1 MTPRK
6 SAPKPK
12 ARPKTTRPQVVNL
25 GSFRTRNRALVAGIR
40 VKALNTTYPSSSITL
55 NFSKDGFANASLGWL
70 ANLMELYDLFRIE
83 SLDIE
88 WVPSASSFTTGAI
101 AWYYDPS
108 PGAKAPK
115 TFEGASGNA
124 NLVTTQVARA
134 KRAKVPTAA
143 LTSRLPWVLT
153 DSSDPTTGSQ
163 GTLVI
168 VLSEGNIP
176 SATGDVY
183 LGSFWMT
190 YTIALKNPTYIAPA
204 VYDEHPVTPLIDQ
217 LVLDELIRCRE
228 LLIRQVEAQEQT
240 AEDVSIIAAKP
251 GIPAGVGGDV
261 SAAAT
266 RLASIDSI
274 LRSYNIGGIHSAAS
288 ASATSLSSIE
298 RAVDR
303 MDIGGI
309 HSAASTT
316 ATTLSA
322 IERAVN
328 RMDVGG
334 IATSSAASAASLSS
348 LDRNI
353 GRVDVGALNTVTTR
367 LTESNGVIRRVNGK
381 WNVGTAYSTE
391 GRLGDIQ
398 EVDEIEF

>member
-1 MTPRK
+1 M
-6 SAPKPK
+6 
-12 ARPKTTRPQVVNL
+12 NL

-40 VKALNTTYPSSSITL
+40 VKASNTTYPSSSITL

-88 WVPSASSFTTGAI
+88 WVPSASSFTTGAV

-108 PGAKAPK
+108 PNAKAPK

-134 KRAKVPTAA
+134 RKAKVPNNV

-153 DSSDPTTGSQ
+153 DSTDPTTGSQ

-183 LGSFWMT
+183 IGSFWMT
-190 YTIALKNPTYIAPA
+190 YTIALKNPTYIAP
-204 VYDEHPVTPLIDQ
+204 VSYEEIQPTPLIDQ
-217 LVLDELIRCRE
+217 LVLDELIKCRE
-228 LLIRQVEAQEQT
+228 LLVRQVNAQEQT

-251 GIPAGVGGDV
+251 GIPAGLGGDV
-261 SAAAT
+261 SSVAT

-274 LRSYNIGGIHSAAS
+274 LRSYNIDSIVNTSDIAS
-288 ASATSLSSIE
+288 NSLIGIE
-298 RAVDR
+298 R
-303 MDIGGI
+303 
-309 HSAASTT
+309 S
-316 ATTLSA
+316 
-322 IERAVN
+322 VN
-328 RMDVGG
+328 N
-334 IATSSAASAASLSS
+334 L
-348 LDRNI
+348 NI
-353 GRVDVGALNTVTTR
+353 SALNTAVTR
-367 LTESNGVIRRVNGK
+367 LTSSDGAIRKVNGK

-391 GRLGDIQ
+391 GRLADI
-398 EVDEIEF
+398 DENSELEF